1 MKKKFIGMVI
11 ILIVCLLSTTV
22 YGALAGTTQLTASDT
37 TVNPGDEITV
47 TLRVSGITGS
57 TTGVA
62 GFESKLVYDA
72 EIFET
77 VTVEDITSS
86 WTVENMNPTTLISLL
101 TTTPVTADTNIFS
114 IKFTVKS
121 DAELGET
128 TIGLNEATIYNLQ
141 ETASTTVSNL
151 TITIEEP
158 EEEVN
163 NTVPTNTNTNV
174 NRNTNTNTNRNTT
187 ANQILPK
194 TGTDNIIFLIISS
207 ITIIALMS
215 YINYRKNKEI

>member
-121 DAELGET
+121 DAELGAT

-158 EEEVN
+158 EEVN
-163 NTVPTNTNTNV
+163 NTVP
-174 NRNTNTNTNRNTT
+174 TNTNTNRNTT